1 MQIIRPTLL
10 LDEVIAKR
18 NISRVAN
25 KARLT
30 NTIFR
35 PHFKT
40 HFSSEIGEW
49 YREEGVKCCTVSSV
63 EMASYFSK
71 AGWEDI
77 TIAFPFNRH
86 ELPEIL
92 NMATKSTINLVIED
106 EGTLG
111 YLTQNSTELLNY
123 YLKIDV
129 GTGRTGLDAGSDL
142 EGLIIQHDKINFIG
156 FLGHAGHAYR
166 SRNNSTIKEVYKDAS
181 RILKE
186 LKTKYQQ
193 YNPIISYGDTPTCSV
208 IDRFDDIDEIRPGN
222 FIFYDWMQYNITS
235 CSFEDIAVCM
245 AVPIVATHKGRN
257 EVVVH
262 GGAVHFSKDYIEI
275 DGKKTFGKLVA
286 LTNDGWEE
294 YSQDC
299 HLERL
304 SQEHGILKVSDSEL
318 FDQLKV
324 GDIVGI
330 IPIHSCLAANLMG
343 SYLTLTGNRI
353 LQMPKNTYL

>member
-1 MQIIRPTLL
+1 MQITRPTLL
-10 LDEVIAKR
+10 LDKEIAKR
-18 NISRVAN
+18 NISRMAK

-49 YREEGVKCCTVSSV
+49 YREQGVKCCTVSSV

-77 TIAFPFNRH
+77 TIAFPFNRL

-92 NMATKSTINLVIED
+92 KLASKSNINLVVED
-106 EGTLG
+106 KDTLD
-111 YLTQNSTELLNY
+111 YLIHNSAEQLNY

-129 GTGRTGLDAGSDL
+129 GTGRTGLNATSDL
-142 EGLIIQHDKINFIG
+142 EHLIVQHAKINFIG

-166 SRNNSTIKEVYKDAS
+166 SRNNSTIIEVYRDTS

-186 LKTKYQQ
+186 LKAKYQR
-193 YNPIISYGDTPTCSV
+193 YNPIVSYGDTPTCSV
-208 IDRFDDIDEIRPGN
+208 IERFDDIDEIRPGN

-245 AVPIVATHKGRN
+245 AVPIVAKHKDRN
-257 EVVVH
+257 EIVIH

-275 DGKKTFGKLVA
+275 DSKKTFGKLVA

-304 SQEHGILKVSDSEL
+304 SQEHGILKVSDNEL
-318 FDQLKV
+318 FDRLKV
-324 GDIVGI
+324 GDIVGV